1 MIKITSHQA
10 IEAFGWYG
18 IIAILIAYAGTSFD
32 VFTVHS
38 LPYLLLNLSGSIG
51 VMWNASTK
59 KDWPASVLNSIWALV
74 ALVQLF
80 RL

>member
-1 MIKITSHQA
+1 MLKISLHQA
-10 IEAFGWYG
+10 IELFGWYG
-18 IIAILIAYAGTSFD
+18 IIAILIAYAGTSFEA
-32 VFTVHS
+32 FSVHS

-51 VMWNASTK
+51 VLWNASTK
-59 KDWPASVLNSIWALV
+59 KDWPASVLNGIWALI